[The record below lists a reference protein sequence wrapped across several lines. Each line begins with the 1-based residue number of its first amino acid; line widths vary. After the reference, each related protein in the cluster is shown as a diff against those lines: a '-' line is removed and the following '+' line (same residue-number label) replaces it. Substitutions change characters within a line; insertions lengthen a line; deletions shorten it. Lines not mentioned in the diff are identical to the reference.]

1 MSLDPKTVSVLGSI
15 HSEVCESV
23 AADAVTIRTH
33 AGSRLLEAA
42 HDRKKLKRELKRIGG
57 AALLEA
63 KTIDR

>member
-23 AADAVTIRTH
+23 AADAVTIGTH

-42 HDRKKLKRELKRIGG
+42 HDRKKLKREPIGR

-63 KTIDR
+63 KKTDR